1 MRTVWRI
8 TTARF
13 AQTAFSG
20 EGARLYGGRWNPK
33 GWEVVYTAESQS
45 LGLLE
50 LMVQD
55 DPLRAHYV
63 LIAAQLPGDLPETR
77 INIEQLPDD
86 WRTIGARD
94 VLQSMGQA
102 WLQGAQTA
110 LLSAPSAVVPAERNI
125 LINPRH
131 PDFARIVLGP
141 PSPCIL
147 ILACCAILATPS
159 DSRSPCQTNC
169 LQWFRMQSPYLSGLR
184 LPQRPAHGRHQ
195 PRHQRIAH
203 QKPSL

>member
-45 LGLLE
+45 LALLE

-63 LIAAQLPGDLPETR
+63 LISAQLPADLPEMR
-77 INIEQLPDD
+77 IEVDQLPQD
-86 WRTIGARD
+86 WRNIDARD
-94 VLQSMGQA
+94 ALQAVGLA
-102 WLQGAQTA
+102 WLEGGQTA
-110 LLSAPSAVVPAERNI
+110 VLNVPSAVVPAERNL

-131 PDFARIVLGP
+131 PDFSRIVIGEAQSLQTDTRLLRNLGK
-141 PSPCIL
+141 S
-147 ILACCAILATPS
+147 T
-159 DSRSPCQTNC
+159 
-169 LQWFRMQSPYLSGLR
+169 
-184 LPQRPAHGRHQ
+184 
-195 PRHQRIAH
+195 
-203 QKPSL
+203 